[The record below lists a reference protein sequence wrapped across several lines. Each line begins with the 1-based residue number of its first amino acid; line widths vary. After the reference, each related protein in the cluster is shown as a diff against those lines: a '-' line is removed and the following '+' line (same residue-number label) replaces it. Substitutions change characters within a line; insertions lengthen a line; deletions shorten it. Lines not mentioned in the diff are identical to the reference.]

1 MCFSPVTVKKRGEE
15 FTVGCGK
22 CGECISRRRME
33 WRQRLYFENKGSDRL
48 YFCTFTY
55 NDAHLPRCLGFAVP
69 KVEDVQKFHKRLRR
83 YIQYRKLD
91 ISFKYFVCSEYG
103 PKHFRPHYHGL
114 YCVSGRDSLKFPKIV
129 RTVYNYGFCD
139 VSLCRNR
146 DASTSYITNYLTQT
160 KGNPYFGKLPDAK
173 YPASYL
179 VRLSGDRRIDKYST
193 SRLRFDTFYLYSQN
207 LGKKYFES
215 QIAPII
221 LHNLRCFLKECKEK
235 KYNIVQII
243 AQINKEQFT
252 NVDTL
257 KSYLQIIE
265 PYANAI
271 FHIYQNKDYSFFLLT
286 RSYRRTLPLVYNV
299 LATAYARCS
308 YLVRDSLYSDDERR
322 LLAQNEEIRQA
333 KIRQFSSNFD
343 KKRMRTDLAYT
354 YQS

>member
-1 MCFSPVTVKKRGEE
+1 MCFNPREIKKRGEI

-33 WRQRLYFENKGSDRL
+33 WRQRLYFENKGSYRL

-55 NDAHLPRCLGFAVP
+55 NDAHLPRCLGFAVS

-114 YCVSGRDSLKFPKIV
+114 YCVSGRHALKFPKIV

-160 KGNPYFGKLPDAK
+160 KGNPYFGQLPNAK

-179 VRLSGDRRIDKYST
+179 TRLRLNESSDARLSRRC
-193 SRLRFDTFYLYSQN
+193 FDTFYLYSQN
-207 LGKKYFES
+207 LGKKYFQS

-221 LHNLRCFLKECKEK
+221 LHNLRAFLKECKDK

-243 AQINKEQFT
+243 AQINKDEFT
-252 NVDTL
+252 DVNNL
-257 KSYLQIIE
+257 KLYLQIVE
-265 PYANAI
+265 PYANAL
-271 FHIYQNKDYSFFLLT
+271 FHIYQNKDYSFWLLT
-286 RSYRRTLPLVYNV
+286 RSYRRYLPNAYNI
-299 LATAYARCS
+299 LCSAFARAS
-308 YLVRDSLYSDDERR
+308 YLVRDAGYSDDERR

-333 KIRQFSSNFD
+333 KIRQFSANFD
-343 KKRMRTDLAYT
+343 KKRMRSDMAYT
-354 YQS
+354 FQS

>member
-22 CGECISRRRME
+22 CGECISKKRME
-33 WRQRLYFENKGSDRL
+33 WRQRLYFQNKSSDRL

-55 NDAHLPRCLGFAVP
+55 DDAHLPYCLGFAVP
-69 KVEDVQKFHKRLRR
+69 RVSDIQKFHKRLRR
-83 YIQYRKLD
+83 HIDYRNLD
-91 ISFKYFVCSEYG
+91 LQFKYFLASEYG

-114 YCVSGRDSLKFPKIV
+114 YCVSGRDALKFPKIV
-129 RTVYNYGFCD
+129 RQVYNYGFLN

-160 KGNPYFGKLPDAK
+160 KGNPYFGKLPNAK

-179 VRLSGDRRIDKYST
+179 TRIRDEHSNGCV
-193 SRLRFDTFYLYSQN
+193 SIRNFDTFYLFSQG
-207 LGKKYFES
+207 LGQKYFQT

-221 LHNLRCFLKECKEK
+221 IHNLKALLKETASKGL
-235 KYNIVQII
+235 NIVRII
-243 AQINKEQFT
+243 SQLNKEQFT
-252 NVDTL
+252 NVNTISD
-257 KSYLQIIE
+257 YLQVIQ
-265 PYANAI
+265 PYENAI

-286 RSYRRTLPLVYNV
+286 RSYRRTLPLVYNI

-308 YLVRDSLYSDDERR
+308 YLYRDFNYSLDERR

-333 KIRQFSSNFD
+333 KIRQFSANFD
-343 KKRMRTDLAYT
+343 KKCMRTDLSYT
-354 YQS
+354 FQS